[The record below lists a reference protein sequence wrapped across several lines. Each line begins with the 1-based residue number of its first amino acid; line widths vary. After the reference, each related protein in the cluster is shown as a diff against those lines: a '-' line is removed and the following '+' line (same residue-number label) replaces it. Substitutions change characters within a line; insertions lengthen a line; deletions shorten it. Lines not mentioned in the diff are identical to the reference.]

1 MNNFITKKNIRKV
14 ADMAHRIMIGGKAG
28 ERTMRFAKN
37 LSITLLGGLGA
48 FILLFIANIVVA
60 RVLGP
65 EEYGRYAVFF
75 AIAQVVSLL
84 YVLEL
89 DVSALYFLASKD
101 VHKKEITAS
110 IMMMFGIN
118 ILVFTFLAWSAFY
131 FFNFTQVTQNVFVS
145 ALGFAIVLS
154 AKRMID
160 AFLRADEQFV
170 HQAFLRLGEGAIVI
184 ITLGV
189 FLWLLAQRSFVSYA
203 GSLAIG
209 GVVFTII
216 GSIYIRHFFT
226 VKGWTAKRMNDI
238 FRYNIFGLINAIING
253 IVKNADTLVIAAILG
268 TETAGIYA
276 IYFTATV
283 VIGARV
289 TQLFISVFFPSIR
302 THADQ
307 IQSVIRKVDR
317 MFVRMFLP
325 LVFCAS
331 FGVAMIILLYGDAYP
346 FMWQWIVLGGVYIS
360 VHFFASLYGWILS
373 SLSQKGYKKYNQSY
387 MYGFAIYAGIIG
399 GAYYMHEL
407 TIAMFLIA
415 LIFYRIVGGG
425 VAYVYV
431 KQKT

>member
-1 MNNFITKKNIRKV
+1 MTKKNIRKI
-14 ADMAHRIMIGGKAG
+14 ANMAHQIMIGGEAG
-28 ERTMRFAKN
+28 ERTMRFAKD
-37 LSITLLGGLGA
+37 LSVTLLGGLGA
-48 FILLFIANIVVA
+48 FVLLFVANIVVA

-65 EEYGRYAVFF
+65 EEYGKYAIFF

-131 FFNFTQVTQNVFVS
+131 FFNFTQVTQNVFVG
-145 ALGFAIVLS
+145 ALGFAVVLS
-154 AKRMID
+154 VKRMID

-170 HQAFLRLGEGAIVI
+170 HQAFLRLGEGVVVVV
-184 ITLGV
+184 TLGV
-189 FLWLLAQRSFVSYA
+189 FLGLLVQRSFVSYA
-203 GSLAIG
+203 GALAIG
-209 GVVFTII
+209 GMIFAVI
-216 GSIYIRHFFT
+216 GSVYIRHFFT
-226 VKGWTAKRMNDI
+226 VRGWTATRMNDI

-268 TETAGIYA
+268 TKTAGIYA
-276 IYFTATV
+276 IYFTASV

-302 THADQ
+302 THVDQ
-307 IQSVIRKVDR
+307 IHSVIRKVDR

-325 LVFCAS
+325 LVLCAS
-331 FGVAMIILLYGDAYP
+331 CGVAVIILLYGDAYP
-346 FMWQWIVLGGVYIS
+346 FMWQWIVLGGVYIA

-373 SLSQKGYKKYNQSY
+373 SMSQRGYKQYNQSY
-387 MYGFAIYAGIIG
+387 MYGFIFYVGIIA
-399 GAYYMHEL
+399 GAYYMYTL
-407 TIAMFLIA
+407 TISTFLIA
-415 LIFYRIVGGG
+415 LIFYRIVSGI
-425 VAYVYV
+425 VARKYLNLQH
-431 KQKT
+431 K